1 MKDIKICS
9 IFATFGFLL
18 SFITGLFSH
27 TAFISILLKA
37 FLFAICFGILG
48 FGISIVFQKFLVD
61 GSSSEFSTESSV
73 SGVNGKTSSNLG
85 QVVDITIQDEDLV
98 NSESEN
104 HFFVTNNHQMLN
116 DNDTVQQENEIKTEK
131 SESNGFVPLK
141 DFENYKNVAGKEA
154 VHSDSVQ
161 SNGEQTKSESMNIDT
176 LPDMNSLSFEDNNSS
191 SSDGVETD
199 SDFVSSANMNKHSDE
214 PTEIKDAALMAK
226 AISSILSDENE

>member
-9 IFATFGFLL
+9 AFAAFGFIL

-48 FGISIVFQKFLVD
+48 FGISLVFQKFLAD
-61 GSSSEFSTESSV
+61 SSSSEFSTDTSV
-73 SGVNGKTSSNLG
+73 PAGKNSPGLG

-104 HFFVTNNHQMLN
+104 HFFVNNSHQMLN
-116 DNDTVQQENEIKTEK
+116 DSDTVKQENEQKSEN

-154 VHSDSVQ
+154 VHPDSVE
-161 SNGEQTKSESMNIDT
+161 SNNDKAKAESMNIDT
-176 LPDMNSLSFEDNNSS
+176 LPEMNSLSFEDNNNS
-191 SSDGVETD
+191 SSDDVETD
-199 SDFVSSANMNKHSDE
+199 AGFVSSANMNKSSDE
-214 PTEIKDAALMAK
+214 QPEIKDAALMAK
-226 AISSILSDENE
+226 AISSILSDEDE